1 MGRNYLQKAY
11 LIKNLSKIY
20 KEFKLSDKEMKN
32 ATKKKKEMGHR
43 LGKHSNKE
51 DTQKISILKDASV
64 ICYW

>member
-32 ATKKKKEMGHR
+32 ATKKKKKKKWVTD
-43 LGKHSNKE
+43 LANTATK
-51 DTQKISILKDASV
+51 KIRRK
-64 ICYW
+64 

>member
-32 ATKKKKEMGHR
+32 ATKKKKKKWVID
-43 LGKHSNKE
+43 LANTATK
-51 DTQKISILKDASV
+51 KIRRK
-64 ICYW
+64 